1 MPERWRQW
9 LAAERGGT
17 GLDAI
22 GKMRAPAEV
31 FARLF
36 SRDPSACWL
45 EVEPLKNI
53 EACREV
59 FATESVRGDRIR
71 EAGKERRLPVSPTA
85 SMGFGAVELLNYRHF
100 SPKSHL

>member
-9 LAAERGGT
+9 LAAERSGT
-17 GLDAI
+17 GPNAN
-22 GKMRAPAEV
+22 GKMQAPTEV
-31 FARLF
+31 FARPF
-36 SRDPSACWL
+36 AKDPSARWL

-71 EAGKERRLPVSPTA
+71 EAGEGRRFPVSPTDG
-85 SMGFGAVELLNYRHF
+85 MGSGAVELLDDRHF